1 MRQGRGGHS
10 HLVGATCWLTVDT
23 KHNIRTAQLGW
34 GAPLLLMFLLPSCI
48 MPGQTPAI
56 GNAGSLE
63 SCGADG
69 LIDDGEDGNN
79 QSKVVSGR
87 GGYWYTF
94 TEGKGTTVFPEAGEA
109 GGTFAMTSGGANGS
123 KYAANAK
130 GRVTEGQIV
139 FGALGMNFV
148 DPMALYDA
156 SQYKGIAFWAKK
168 APGSYGR
175 VRLKVP
181 DVSTHQA
188 GGVCREC
195 FNDFGADIEL
205 TDSWQHFVF
214 PWGKLRQ
221 LPDWGTPRPH
231 AIKPAKVFGIQ
242 WQVNK
247 PGADFD
253 IWIDDVEFIGCE

>member
-1 MRQGRGGHS
+1 M
-10 HLVGATCWLTVDT
+10 DT
-23 KHNIRTAQLGW
+23 KHITQSAQLGW
-34 GAPLLLMFLLPSCI
+34 GAPLLLTLLLAGAPACI

-56 GNAGSLE
+56 GNAGENLV

-79 QSKVVSGR
+79 QTKVVGGR

-94 TEGKGTTVFPEAGEA
+94 TEGNGTTVVPEAGEA
-109 GGTFAMTSGGANGS
+109 GGTFAMTAGGANGS

-130 GRVTEGQIV
+130 GRVTSGQIV

-148 DPMALYDA
+148 DPMAVYDA

-168 APGSYGR
+168 GPGSYGK

-181 DVSTHQA
+181 DVSTHKA
-188 GGVCREC
+188 GGVCTEC

-205 TDSWQHFVF
+205 TESWQHFVF
-214 PWGKLRQ
+214 PWRKLKQ

-231 AIKPAKVFGIQ
+231 AIKPAKLFGIQ